1 MLNDNRAE
9 ANQLRLAFK
18 KIAKEKQLIYC
29 LKFNAKG
36 VPCADGKCRYYPC
49 CEWSQLYEIEVAAG
63 GLKGSFYE
71 GTPDS
76 MKPKAKEKTVP
87 RTDDDDARLA
97 ATTGS
102 ADRGTARRAHSV
114 HRTPSCAR
122 RRGQHRPCWP
132 RSDRVSALERGR
144 AAGFVCTTRGT

>member
-71 GTPDS
+71 GMPDS
-76 MKPKAKEKTVP
+76 MKPKAKEKRP
-87 RTDDDDARLA
+87 LNNINHKRL
-97 ATTGS
+97 
-102 ADRGTARRAHSV
+102 DQLRARRTHAPPPS
-114 HRTPSCAR
+114 RTAYAWATAVRCVR
-122 RRGQHRPCWP
+122 RSLVASWL
-132 RSDRVSALERGR
+132 LEP
-144 AAGFVCTTRGT
+144 T

>member
-71 GTPDS
+71 GMPDS
-76 MKPKAKEKTVP
+76 MKLKAKEKRPLDTITFGKNNMRSKGECHRSP
-87 RTDDDDARLA
+87 CEMGCNCDD
-97 ATTGS
+97 
-102 ADRGTARRAHSV
+102 
-114 HRTPSCAR
+114 
-122 RRGQHRPCWP
+122 
-132 RSDRVSALERGR
+132 
-144 AAGFVCTTRGT
+144 